1 MFNRIN
7 INTSTTE
14 GVLTTRLEIGNTNPM
29 VIETPLKEDIDTV
42 KHLDSIKEL
51 LELVVNKH
59 LR

>member
-29 VIETPLKEDIDTV
+29 IIETPLKEDIDTV